1 MVAVGHEGGPHGSPG
16 SDKRPTLYGGGSP
29 GTVLVG
35 GPCCMAEYGHDRG
48 LCCSPTQNWREA
60 HAVWLR
66 STTKKDHAVV
76 RVLERGPRWMATVG
90 HNERL
95 RGSPGIGQR
104 PTLYGGAAAVGHDE
118 GPRGSPGTGE
128 RPTLY
133 GGGWP

>member
-1 MVAVGHEGGPHGSPG
+1 
-16 SDKRPTLYGGGSP
+16 
-29 GTVLVG
+29 
-35 GPCCMAEYGHDRG
+35 MAEYGHDRG

-118 GPRGSPGTGE
+118 GHGVLAVARERERGPRCMAAVGHDG
-128 RPTLY
+128 
-133 GGGWP
+133 